1 MFFRFVIVF
10 PSSIREVGE
19 FNFFIF
25 FGHITSLIPI
35 HIALELF
42 LFSSKFLLL
51 YLLNIYYL
59 ISIFFKRFASQ
70 PFCYYVILFDHYFV
84 KIVPDNNRFSYSI
97 CNLGLG
103 LSFFFFTC
111 WFSNWCMSLKGF
123 IEKQGKSFKLQV
135 YIIIFCGKVPVYF
148 LQIPFERVSVKISK
162 VSSVGSIYSFQK

>member
-1 MFFRFVIVF
+1 MRSYFVYLCQFLWRTYQCSSTFFRFVIVF

-35 HIALELF
+35 ALELF

-59 ISIFFKRFASQ
+59 ISIFFKRFVSQ
-70 PFCYYVILFDHYFV
+70 AFCYYVILFDHYFV
-84 KIVPDNNRFSYSI
+84 KIVPDNNRFFYSF

-111 WFSNWCMSLKGF
+111 WFFNWCISLKGF
-123 IEKQGKSFKLQV
+123 IEK
-135 YIIIFCGKVPVYF
+135 
-148 LQIPFERVSVKISK
+148 
-162 VSSVGSIYSFQK
+162 

>member
-1 MFFRFVIVF
+1 MFTCLDLRSSCVMF
-10 PSSIREVGE
+10 PSGWDLILYICA
-19 FNFFIF
+19 NFC
-25 FGHITSLIPI
+25 
-35 HIALELF
+35 EE
-42 LFSSKFLLL
+42 
-51 YLLNIYYL
+51 L
-59 ISIFFKRFASQ
+59 ISVPQCFLDLSLFFLHQSLF
-70 PFCYYVILFDHYFV
+70 LFDHYFV